1 MSRKINIF
9 QFSIIVMLVVR
20 VVYDMLDALQKSE
33 NNTTNATS
41 IDSDAE
47 DLGLFEVRLI
57 LKVFIGK
64 H

>member
-1 MSRKINIF
+1 
-9 QFSIIVMLVVR
+9 MLVVR

-33 NNTTNATS
+33 NNTTNTTS